1 MTQPNGLK
9 LEKYERLPFT
19 IEAVEVT
26 AENMKAV
33 AKWCGGQIRTS
44 GKRGIQKYIKVEV
57 KRALNDRQT
66 QAYIGDFVLKA
77 GSGFKV
83 YTPKAFS
90 ESFRKKI
97 EDMVAVAGRMMNR
110 EESENQAEEE
120 QHDSTTE
127 DSLPM
132 GGTHTSF
139 ISAG

>member
-9 LEKYERLPFT
+9 LENYERLPFT
-19 IEAVEVT
+19 IQAVEVT

-66 QAYIGDFVLKA
+66 MAYIGDFVLKA

-97 EDMVAVAGRMMNR
+97 EGMVEVAERMVAR
-110 EESENQAEEE
+110 EQEEDAAEEE
-120 QHDSTTE
+120 QFDSTTE
-127 DSLPM
+127 DSLPT
-132 GGTHTSF
+132 GGKNTSF